1 MKLERHSPSSLNLFA
16 ASPAMW
22 VLERVLG
29 KRQPVG
35 APAHRGVAVED
46 GVAFGLKNP
55 TNDPQ
60 DAINVALMK
69 YDQITALSGDPRKAK
84 YRASIE
90 VMVLRALKELLP
102 YGIPSSTQ
110 KFVEWRP
117 EALKCPIVGYIDF
130 EWENH
135 GILVDL
141 KTTDRMPEHIKITHA
156 RQVSLYATSDN
167 MGAFVTY
174 VTPTKIATY
183 DTENIR
189 AHREALYKIALTVER
204 FVGLTNDPKELVG
217 LVVPDLESYFWTTPE
232 ARQMAY
238 ETWGV

>member
-35 APAHRGVAVED
+35 APAHRGVAVEE
-46 GVAFGLKNP
+46 GVAYGLKNP
-55 TNDPQ
+55 TLDPQ
-60 DAINVALMK
+60 ESINVALMK
-69 YDQITALSGDPRKAK
+69 FDTITALSGDPRKAK

-102 YGIPSSTQ
+102 YGIPSATQ

-117 EALKCPIVGYIDF
+117 EGLKCPIVGYLDF

-135 GILVDL
+135 GILTDL
-141 KTTDRMPEHIKITHA
+141 KTTDRMPEAIKITHA
-156 RQVSLYATSDN
+156 RQVALYANSDN
-167 MGAFVTY
+167 LKAAVTY
-174 VTPTKIATY
+174 VTPGKVATY
-183 DTENIR
+183 GAVNLRD
-189 AHREALYKIALTVER
+189 HREALYKIALTVER
-204 FVGLTNDPKELVG
+204 FVGLTNDPQELVG
-217 LVVPDLESYFWTTPE
+217 LVVPDLESYFWKPPQ
-232 ARQMAY
+232 ARQAAFDV
-238 ETWGV
+238 WGV